1 MKLFSSLTP
10 RSKRH
15 KIPRI
20 SPQKPW
26 LNCGWWLYV
35 RSSSNGP
42 KEISWAVLKCLVGK
56 NSNLTMEVCKV
67 EMASKEK
74 RKLKYEVFLFF
85 FSIVIT
91 VCCLFNSETQ
101 GLHFQKNI
109 SQNRQC
115 EIQYIKTKYAQI
127 LKRLFETH
135 FKYFLRSK
143 KKVVMP
149 KLN

>member
-1 MKLFSSLTP
+1 MKFFNSLTP

-85 FSIVIT
+85 FFH
-91 VCCLFNSETQ
+91 CHYCLLFVQFRNARLTFPEE
-101 GLHFQKNI
+101 HFPESAMWNPINKNKI
-109 SQNRQC
+109 CSNT
-115 EIQYIKTKYAQI
+115 E
-127 LKRLFETH
+127 E
-135 FKYFLRSK
+135 
-143 KKVVMP
+143 VVW
-149 KLN
+149 NTF